1 MLGPKSKN
9 QDLQVSTDQSFFI
22 EQQWLQLHRE
32 LTDSGSP
39 TVDSQWNP
47 SPFFLK
53 SRLIR
58 WVRSLCLCLSV
69 KLRFAYVKQCVE
81 KCDHCSLDSSHI
93 VAFGSKSALFPKAIK
108 NALMRNT
115 VAQCDTFL
123 LWHKHSHSSLF
134 WVSPACTIL
143 LNSSPRLNIDAS
155 FLPLDKNDTSSFKK
169 IKTKTGPACKEFD
182 FPLMGQEPKMRQ
194 RYTES
199 TGTLKVTCLFG
210 FTVTRE

>member
-1 MLGPKSKN
+1 MKPGPPSIYRSKFLYWAAVTSVP
-9 QDLQVSTDQSFFI
+9 QRAHR
-22 EQQWLQLHRE
+22 QWLSNSR
-32 LTDSGSP
+32 LTMKSL
-39 TVDSQWNP
+39 T
-47 SPFFLK
+47 FFLK
-53 SRLIR
+53 SWLIR

-143 LNSSPRLNIDAS
+143 LNSSPKLNIDAS

-169 IKTKTGPACKEFD
+169 SKQKQDRLVKNLICLLWAKSQRWD
-182 FPLMGQEPKMRQ
+182 

-199 TGTLKVTCLFG
+199 TGMLKVTCLFG